1 MMSRLSIIL
10 DIDIALDDS
19 DVSMPWRRRYPRFEA
34 RRLNRRHYDEW
45 CTVGECNPNV
55 FRGRPRQIGSHS
67 VINISAV
74 HLNITNRFN
83 IINNNLF
90 RWVCGWVV
98 GVSQSKLFRKKNEIR
113 GARAYIP
120 YK

>member
-1 MMSRLSIIL
+1 MMSRLSNIL

-34 RRLNRRHYDEW
+34 RRLNRRHNDEW
-45 CTVGECNPNV
+45 YTVGECNPNV

-74 HLNITNRFN
+74 HLNITKRFN

-90 RWVCGWVV
+90 GRVV

-120 YK
+120 Y

>member
-1 MMSRLSIIL
+1 MSRLNIL
-10 DIDIALDDS
+10 DIDLALDDS
-19 DVSMPWRRRYPRFEA
+19 DVSMPWRRRYPRFES
-34 RRLNRRHYDEW
+34 RRLNRRHNDEW

-74 HLNITNRFN
+74 HVNITKRFH
-83 IINNNLF
+83 IINNNRF
-90 RWVCGWVV
+90 GRVG
-98 GVSQSKLFRKKNEIR
+98 GVSQSKLFLKKNEIH

-120 YK
+120 Y